1 MDFIA
6 SCFKTG
12 LNQIFDF
19 FGGIVDNLIDW
30 VLKLV
35 NSLLGGLAD
44 LIGNWLSS
52 QGLTIQFPA
61 AIFNVLNEIT
71 LGIGYIL
78 PVKQLMPIVNFMIAF
93 YVAKI
98 IFAVYQLIAKTVIKR
113 VKVKV

>member
-6 SCFKTG
+6 SCFKNG

-19 FGGIVDNLIDW
+19 FGGVLDNLIDW

-35 NSLLGGLAD
+35 NSLLGGIGE
-44 LIGNWLSS
+44 LIANWLAS
-52 QGLTIQFPA
+52 QGLTIQFPVA
-61 AIFNVLNEIT
+61 VFNVLNEIT

-78 PVKQLMPIVNFMIAF
+78 PIKQLMPIVNFMVAF

-113 VKVKV
+113 LKVKV